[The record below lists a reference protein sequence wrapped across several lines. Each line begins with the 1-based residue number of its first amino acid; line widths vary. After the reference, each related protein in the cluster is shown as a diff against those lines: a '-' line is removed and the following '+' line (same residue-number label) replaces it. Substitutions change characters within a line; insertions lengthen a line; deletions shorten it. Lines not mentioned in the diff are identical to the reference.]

1 MKTRRQLTRKEEPM
15 CIVALLVSDAKESS
29 RQQSVSAQKR
39 AGSDLPYCH
48 MRILHVHK
56 WVEGAPRGCR
66 S

>member
-1 MKTRRQLTRKEEPM
+1 M